1 MNLTYRGISYITTS
15 TSIET
20 SDRPIVGQYRGAVL
34 HFAEPQTQASTDVQL
49 SYRGATYLR

>member
-1 MNLTYRGISYITTS
+1 MNLTYRGIAYITTS
-15 TSIET
+15 TLIET

-34 HFAEPQTQASTDVQL
+34 HFAEPQTQASTNVQL